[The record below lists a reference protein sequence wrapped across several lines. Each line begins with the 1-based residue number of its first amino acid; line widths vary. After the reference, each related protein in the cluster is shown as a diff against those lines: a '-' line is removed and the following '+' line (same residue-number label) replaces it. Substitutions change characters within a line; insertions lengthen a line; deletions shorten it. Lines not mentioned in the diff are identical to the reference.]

1 MSDRLS
7 LLLGL
12 GIAALAMLGSWI
24 GLPPWAFA
32 VAAGCV
38 TTVFLRR
45 IGRRLA
51 AATARIEAHHER
63 ALRWR
68 EEQLANT
75 AHELRTPLTSVTTA
89 IELMR
94 DGYATSPEDFGMF
107 LDQASTA
114 ARHMAFLINDVVDLA
129 AIEGGRISLQ
139 IRTQRVV
146 DLLADI
152 DKVMSLPAQMRDV
165 GLEIQHP
172 EEELHVTAD
181 RGRFLQ
187 VAFNMVANAIKFS
200 GTGSQVSVRV
210 EVADRKVRFEVHD
223 EGPGVSVD
231 RRERLFTRFGRAH
244 EDSLPAV
251 AGTGLGLYV
260 SRMLVAHMG
269 GEIGY
274 RAREPHGS
282 VFWFTLPRVVANPRA
297 AAAALAAVGCA
308 DPAQA

>member
-7 LLLGL
+7 VLLGL
-12 GIAALAMLGSWI
+12 GVAALALLVSWI
-24 GLPPWAFA
+24 GIPTWAFA
-32 VAAGCV
+32 IAAGAV
-38 TTVFLRR
+38 TTIGLRR

-94 DGYATSPEDFGMF
+94 EGYATGPEDVGMF

-146 DLLADI
+146 DLLADLR
-152 DKVMSLPAQMRDV
+152 KVMSLPAQMREVELAVEPADTD
-165 GLEIQHP
+165 
-172 EEELHVTAD
+172 LHVTAD

-200 GTGSQVSVRV
+200 GTGTAVQVRA
-210 EVADRKVRFEVHD
+210 EIADRRVRFEVHD
-223 EGPGVSVD
+223 SGPGVSTE
-231 RRERLFTRFGRAH
+231 RREVLFTRFGRAH
-244 EDSLPAV
+244 EDSLPTV

-260 SRMLVAHMG
+260 SRMLIAHMG

-274 RAREPHGS
+274 RPREPHGS
-282 VFWFTLPRVVANPRA
+282 VFWFTLPRVPATSRPAPNATAVAREE
-297 AAAALAAVGCA
+297 
-308 DPAQA
+308 PASA

>member
-12 GIAALAMLGSWI
+12 GVATLALVGSWI
-24 GLPPWAFA
+24 GLPIWVFA
-32 VAAGCV
+32 LAAGLV
-38 TTVFLRR
+38 TTWFLRR
-45 IGRRLA
+45 IGKRLA

-165 GLEIQHP
+165 QLTIVEP
-172 EEELHVTAD
+172 DEELHVTAD

-200 GTGSQVSVRV
+200 GTNSQVEVRV
-210 EVADRKVRFEVHD
+210 AIVDRKVRFEVHD
-223 EGPGVSVD
+223 AGPGVSAD
-231 RRERLFTRFGRAH
+231 RQERLFTRFGRAH
-244 EDSLPAV
+244 EDSLPTV

-269 GEIGY
+269 GDIGY
-274 RAREPHGS
+274 RPREPQGS
-282 VFWFTLPRVVANPRA
+282 VFWFTLPRVVANPKA
-297 AAAALAAVGCA
+297 TSAVEAAVGCTETA
-308 DPAQA
+308 PA